1 MKHLKLRPNSVRV
14 MGRIY
19 LIEYLP
25 SNTLG
30 TECVGLCDHRK
41 LLISIMDGQHP
52 VEEADTLLH
61 EVMHAVFF
69 AMSIAEGGA
78 DEEQV
83 VRRMATGL
91 MSIFMDNPAF
101 LKYFSAIKNY
111 DLKGL

>member
-1 MKHLKLRPNSVRV
+1 MKHLKLRPSSVRV

-19 LIEYLP
+19 LIEYL
-25 SNTLG
+25 STNSLG
-30 TECVGLCDHRK
+30 VDCVGLCDHRK
-41 LLISIMDGQHP
+41 LLISVMDAQHP

-61 EVMHAVFF
+61 EIMHAVFF
-69 AMSIAEGGA
+69 TMSIAEGGA

-91 MSIFMDNPAF
+91 MGVFMDNPEL
-101 LKYFSAIKNY
+101 LKYFSSIKNY